1 MALVSPG
8 TEVTIVDQ
16 SQYLPAAPSSVP
28 FILMATAQNKA
39 NGAGTGVATGTLA
52 ANANKLYR
60 VTSQRELVTLFGNP
74 FFYKTTNGTPLQ
86 GYELNEYGLFAAYS
100 ALGASNLCYVLRAD
114 IDLATLV
121 GRTGRPSGAPSDGTY
136 WLNTVSSSWGIF
148 EFNQTTG
155 NFTQKI
161 PLVIA
166 DNDLLADTITGEPLT
181 SVGNIG
187 DYAVVFVVD
196 TNGFTA
202 NGDTP
207 SLYNTYWY
215 KDISNNWVSLGG
227 TDWRTN
233 WPAVQGSATP
243 TSLTAA
249 NTFTINGV
257 TITVPASPNNTVAG
271 VASAINSA
279 SIPFVSAASVNGK
292 LELYMANDSSVVIAA
307 GTGTVLTNLGITAGT
322 YYSPAIFFGT
332 NAQQPLWRTT
342 DTISRPTGSVWI
354 KTNAANGGTQINIS
368 QYSSATE
375 TFFSRNCPMAAN
387 DWTAT
392 NSIDSTGGKNIA
404 TGALYAQ
411 YPAGPDYTA
420 PLQIFRRFANG
431 PAVFV
436 GTTTTPSITANTDFT
451 VNVSLPGSSSLSSD
465 YTVSLSGFTTPLSGA
480 DFVTAWTAANIPY
493 TTAEISVTG
502 AIIITHTEGGSIIL
516 SDDLTTNIT
525 TSSDSPIAQAGFVPQ
540 SAPGAKWGPYKLV
553 TYTGESAT
561 GGAGTGAEFDVDTLG
576 YVPTFTISAAGSGY
590 AADDILTISGAGAA
604 TAYTIKVTSVNGGG
618 GITAVEWLT
627 GYSSPVYS
635 VELSNWRVF
644 SYIPNEI
651 APSIYPDNE
660 TNWFYSVV
668 NQVDIMTNVG
678 GVWKGYRNV
687 SYATNGLPQ
696 STGTPSTDPNGPII
710 SASAPTTQSDGT
722 SLVYGD
728 LWIDT
733 SDLEN
738 YPVIN
743 RWQEVDGQDQ
753 WVVINN
759 TDQTSENGI
768 VFADTR
774 WAPNG
779 TTDPVD
785 DPIPSIASMLTSD
798 YVDLDAPDAT
808 LYPQGV
814 LLFNTRRSGYNVKQ
828 FRLNYF
834 NSSSFPDAVLPAE
847 TSTWVS
853 VSGLQSNGAPYM
865 GRKAQRNMVVQALRS
880 SISTNTEIREEETF
894 FNLIACPNYP
904 ELQPDMIVL
913 NNDRAQTAYIIG
925 DTPMRLADNATD
937 IVAWATNQANATSTG
952 ESGLVTRNTY
962 MGIYYP
968 SGITPD
974 LTGTQVAVPA
984 SHMMIRTMIFND
996 TVAYP
1001 WFAPAGQRRGTI
1013 DNADNLGYIDAT
1025 TGEFVP
1031 TKNRIELRNVQYT
1044 NFINPMAFFTNV
1056 GLLNY
1061 GNKNSFD
1068 SQSALDRTN
1077 VARLVAYLR
1086 YQLQNALRPFI
1097 FEPNDTITRAEATG
1111 VVQTLLADILTKR
1124 GIYDYLV
1131 VCDESNNTPER
1142 IDRNE
1147 LWVDIAIEPV
1157 KAVEFIYIPVRIL
1170 NTGEISG
1177 TGLANVA

>member
-8 TEVTIVDQ
+8 VEVTIVDQ

-39 NGAGTGVATGTLA
+39 NAAGTGVATGTLA

-100 ALGASNLCYVLRAD
+100 SLGASNLCYVLRAD
-114 IDLATLV
+114 IDLAQLV
-121 GRTGRPSGAPSDGTY
+121 GRTGRPSGAPADGTY
-136 WLNTVSSSWGIF
+136 WLNTVSSRWGIF

-155 NFTQKI
+155 QFVQKT

-166 DNDLLADTITGEPLT
+166 DNDLLEDTVTGQPLS

-187 DYAVVFVVD
+187 DYAIVFVVD
-196 TNGFTA
+196 VNGFTA
-202 NGDTP
+202 AGDLP
-207 SLYNTYWY
+207 SSYSTYWY
-215 KDISNNWVSLGG
+215 KDVSNNWVVVGSA
-227 TDWRTN
+227 DWRNN
-233 WPAVQGSATP
+233 WPTVQGSNTP

-257 TITVPASPNNTVAG
+257 TITVPAAPNNTVAG
-271 VASAINSA
+271 VATAINNA
-279 SIPFVSAASVNGK
+279 NIPFVSAASVNGK
-292 LELYMANDSSVVIAA
+292 LELYMANDSTVVIAA

-322 YYSPAIFFGT
+322 YYSPAVFFGT
-332 NAQQPLWRTT
+332 NAQQPLWRLT
-342 DTISRPTGSVWI
+342 DSESRPTGSVWV
-354 KTNAANGGTQINIS
+354 KSNSANGGTQINMS
-368 QYSSATE
+368 QYSAATE
-375 TFFSRNCPMAAN
+375 LFASRNCPTAEN

-392 NSIDSTGGKNIA
+392 NALDSTGGKNIVE
-404 TGALYAQ
+404 GALYTQ
-411 YPAGPDYTA
+411 YPADPDYTG
-420 PLQIFRRFANG
+420 PVQIFRRFNTG

-436 GTTTTPSITANTDFT
+436 GSVANPSITTNTDFK
-451 VNVSLPGSSSLSSD
+451 VNVSLPNSNSLSSD
-465 YTVSLSGFTTPLSGA
+465 YTVSLSGYATPLNA
-480 DFVTAWTAANIPY
+480 QDFVTAWTASNIPY
-493 TTAEISVTG
+493 TTADISVTG
-502 AIIITHTEGGSIIL
+502 AVIITHTEGGVIVL
-516 SDDLTTNIT
+516 SDDLTTNLT
-525 TSSDSPIAQAGFVPQ
+525 VGSPSPLAQVGFVPQ
-540 SAPGAKWGPYKLV
+540 VTPGAKWGAYKSV
-553 TYTGESAT
+553 SFTAQTVT
-561 GGAGTGAEFDVDTLG
+561 GGAGSGATFNVITEG
-576 YVPTFTISAAGSGY
+576 YEPTFTINNGGTGYSVNDVLTMSGGGSSSVYRLKVTTVATGSITGVQWLSGY
-590 AADDILTISGAGAA
+590 AD
-604 TAYTIKVTSVNGGG
+604 
-618 GITAVEWLT
+618 
-627 GYSSPVYS
+627 PVYS
-635 VELSNWRVF
+635 VQLSNWRAFV
-644 SYIPNEI
+644 YIPNEI
-651 APSIYPDNE
+651 APTLNPDNE
-660 TNWFYSVV
+660 TNWFYSVA

-678 GVWKGYRNV
+678 GEWKGYRNV

-696 STGTPSTDPNGPII
+696 ATGTPLTDPNGPII

-722 SLVYGD
+722 ALVYGD
-728 LWIDT
+728 LWINT

-753 WVVINN
+753 WVLINN

-768 VFADTR
+768 VFADAR

-779 TTDPVD
+779 TTDPID
-785 DPIPSIASMLTSD
+785 DPIPTIVSMLTSD
-798 YVDLDAPDAT
+798 YVDLDAPAAT
-808 LYPQGV
+808 AYPQGV

-834 NSSSFPDAVLPAE
+834 NSASFPDAVLPAE
-847 TSTWVS
+847 TNTWVS

-880 SISTNTEIREEETF
+880 SINTNTEIREEETF

-925 DTPMRLADNATD
+925 DTPMRLADNAAD
-937 IVAWATNQANATSTG
+937 IVSWATNQAGAASTG

-968 SGITPD
+968 SGIAPD
-974 LTGTQVAVPA
+974 LTGTQVVVPA

-1013 DNADNLGYIDAT
+1013 DNADNLGYIDAA

-1031 TKNRIELRNVQYT
+1031 TKNRIELRNVQYS

-1111 VVQTLLADILTKR
+1111 VVQTLLADIMTKR

-1147 LWVDIAIEPV
+1147 LWVDIAIEPI

-1177 TGLANVA
+1177 VGLANVA